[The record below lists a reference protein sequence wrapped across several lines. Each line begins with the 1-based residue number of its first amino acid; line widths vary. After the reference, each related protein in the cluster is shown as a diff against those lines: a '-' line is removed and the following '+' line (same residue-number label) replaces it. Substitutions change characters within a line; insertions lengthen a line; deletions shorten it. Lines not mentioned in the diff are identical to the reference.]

1 MRKVLRNHSEVAHVW
16 ANRQQPYGESG
27 NIFFDGK
34 IIYSY
39 GTHFAIAA
47 HYKDIV
53 LFTLREY
60 SNTTAKHKRIV
71 RSAIHQPTINCYNVD
86 IKQWRGKQDKTV
98 HKENIEYWL
107 KRIEEEY
114 KSMAKARKP
123 EIYAAN
129 ILHEQRQLQIYVEYF
144 KIRLTKAQREYM
156 AAPEQV
162 NNLQTLIKQRTEEEN
177 AKRAKLLR
185 EQVKKFKSF
194 ELNRLYQNTEFDVL
208 RYNKEK
214 ERVET
219 SQGVHIEKEEAIRAY
234 RFIQA
239 AIQKN
244 INSGGSIAGYRVNT
258 INEKYIT
265 IGCHKI
271 KQTEINE
278 VFTQI

>member
-1 MRKVLRNHSEVAHVW
+1 MKKVFRSHSEVAHIW

-53 LFTLREY
+53 LFTLRDY
-60 SNTTAKHKRIV
+60 SVSTAKHKSIV
-71 RSAIHQPTINCYNVD
+71 RSAIHQPTIYCYNVQ
-86 IKQWRGKQDKTV
+86 IAFRGKQDKTV
-98 HKENIEYWL
+98 HNENIEYWL

-129 ILHEQRQLQIYVEYF
+129 ILSEQQQLQTYAEYF

-156 AAPEQV
+156 AAPEEV
-162 NNLQTLIKQRTEEEN
+162 NDLRTLIIKRTEEEA

-185 EQVKKFKSF
+185 EQIQKFKSF
-194 ELNRLYQNTEFDVL
+194 ELNRLYQNSEFDVL

-271 KQTEINE
+271 KQTEVDE
-278 VFTQI
+278 VFAQI